1 MSKTIDA
8 NFPIEVFESNINSIL
23 KTDTNLILDDNTTSF
38 MNSDIKI
45 QILSIFNSITILN

>member
-1 MSKTIDA
+1 VSKTIDA